1 MAQVPAF
8 PNHIHRFYLIGAY
21 LVSRGILQNIP
32 HSQLNF
38 SSYCPVQSWQPGVSL
53 GSGLSSSQRGS
64 ELAAVSL
71 CWPLIGPS
79 SDYPGLSLVNT
90 PVVITSADSTI
101 SASQSPQSLLG
112 SQPRRISQLSLLSE
126 AGLSAH
132 SSLQPPQQPPSL
144 SCLPGITPQSA
155 SSVTTHLEDIIKIV
169 NTQWLPPREVLYPDG
184 RCHLIPSLHSLL
196 SFPPFPWSQW
206 LTLLSSLSS

>member
-1 MAQVPAF
+1 MAAWC
-8 PNHIHRFYLIGAY
+8 L
-21 LVSRGILQNIP
+21 SREWALFIIERIRAGSCLSLLASDW
-32 HSQLNF
+32 SQL
-38 SSYCPVQSWQPGVSL
+38 W
-53 GSGLSSSQRGS
+53 LS
-64 ELAAVSL
+64 
-71 CWPLIGPS
+71 WPLIGQHS
-79 SDYPGLSLVNT
+79 SGYNKCRLHHLRILVS
-90 PVVITSADSTI
+90 PVSARI
-101 SASQSPQSLLG
+101 SASED
-112 SQPRRISQLSLLSE
+112 LSALSSLSE
-126 AGLSAH
+126 AGLSSAH

-184 RCHLIPSLHSLL
+184 RCHLIASLHSLL